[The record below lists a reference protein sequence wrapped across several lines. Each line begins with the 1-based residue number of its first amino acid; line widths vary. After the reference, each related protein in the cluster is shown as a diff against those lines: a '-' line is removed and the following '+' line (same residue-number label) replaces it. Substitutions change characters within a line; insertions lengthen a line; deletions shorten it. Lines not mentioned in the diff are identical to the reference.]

1 MDDAKLARLAKRMKR
16 RHELERK
23 QHRAATDKARQERR
37 KWFRN
42 HPCSVCGVRAECE
55 HREKGFY
62 V

>member
-1 MDDAKLARLAKRMKR
+1 MKK

-37 KWFRN
+37 RYFRN
-42 HPCSVCGVRAECE
+42 HPCSICGVRAECE